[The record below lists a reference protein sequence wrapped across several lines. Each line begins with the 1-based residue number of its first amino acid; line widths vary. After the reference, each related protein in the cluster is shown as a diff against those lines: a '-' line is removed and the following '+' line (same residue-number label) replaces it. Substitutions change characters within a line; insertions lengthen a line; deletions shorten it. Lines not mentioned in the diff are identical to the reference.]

1 MYLSPTILLT
11 SYILTAASDDE
22 NQEDLLGSLIP
33 SIKADESEFDQ
44 PVNHV
49 FLMVAIIEILTTL
62 VGFGICIR
70 CFLR

>member
-11 SYILTAASDDE
+11 SYILTAASNDE

-33 SIKADESEFDQ
+33 STKADESEFDQ

-49 FLMVAIIEILTTL
+49 FLMVLAIIAIQHLLAVGYILG
-62 VGFGICIR
+62 VS
-70 CFLR
+70 